1 MHELVCIVC
10 PRGCAMH
17 IEEQDGRYTVTG
29 NSCKRGE
36 QFALSEMTCPTR
48 TLCTTVRTIF
58 PEVPVI
64 SVRTSA
70 EIPKDKIFD
79 VMRAIHAV
87 RVEHPVSRGEAV
99 LQNVL
104 GLGAD
109 IIVTSDLLEEKQ
121 EKPQK
126 GEMHH
131 E

>member
-1 MHELVCIVC
+1 
-10 PRGCAMH
+10 
-17 IEEQDGRYTVTG
+17 
-29 NSCKRGE
+29 
-36 QFALSEMTCPTR
+36 MTCPTR

-70 EIPKDKIFD
+70 EIPKDKIFE